1 MYRKRKRRGFT
12 LLELMIVL
20 VILVALFALVGPR
33 LLGSQE
39 KADLKTAATQIG
51 NLEAALEMF
60 KVDARR
66 FPSTED
72 GLAVLIDT
80 PTDERLARQWA
91 GPYLDDELL
100 PMDPWDNPFHY
111 EYPPSQGKRDFP
123 NIFSAGPDGEPN
135 TNDDVINWRRS
146 AETGAET
153 EDAESIANAP
163 VEDLQR

>member
-72 GLAVLIDT
+72 GLAVLR
-80 PTDERLARQWA
+80 EE
-91 GPYLDDELL
+91 YLT
-100 PMDPWDNPFHY
+100 Y
-111 EYPPSQGKRDFP
+111 VR
-123 NIFSAGPDGEPN
+123 
-135 TNDDVINWRRS
+135 
-146 AETGAET
+146 
-153 EDAESIANAP
+153 
-163 VEDLQR
+163 

>member
-72 GLAVLIDT
+72 GLTVLIDT
-80 PTDERLARQWA
+80 PTDERLARKWA

-163 VEDLQR
+163 IEDLQR